1 MSLSLT
7 NENIVNFSELGFENA
22 VKEIK
27 SRVQEKLSYGTV
39 QHFVTS
45 LIKTYK
51 QLKKVLI
58 GQQAR
63 EN

>member
-7 NENIVNFSELGFENA
+7 NENIVSFSELRFENA

-27 SRVQEKLSYGTV
+27 SRVQEKLIYRTV
-39 QHFVTS
+39 EHSVTS

-51 QLKKVLI
+51 QLKKMLI
-58 GQQAR
+58 GKQAGQ
-63 EN
+63 N